1 MCHTRAARINH
12 LALYLIEVD
21 VWINRSDHRPSI
33 STEKQKVSCVRYTI
47 YIVADVDIILLNNM
61 QWHVIMLKFL
71 YLSQCLHYSC
81 NPHSR
86 HEWYDEV

>member
-1 MCHTRAARINH
+1 MCHTRAAQINH

-21 VWINRSDHRPSI
+21 VWINRSDDRPSI
-33 STEKQKVSCVRYTI
+33 SKENYSCIRYI
-47 YIVADVDIILLNNM
+47 IAVDIILLNNM

-71 YLSQCLHYSC
+71 YHNAQCLHYSC